1 VLGRPP
7 WRARWTIYHRVLFA
21 NGLAVLVG
29 AVAGTHL
36 ARRLSDESSVVL
48 AAIFS
53 LGGGF
58 LTVVANYLALR
69 TYVRPL
75 LELSKTLDSMHRGSK
90 TALQDAPGLDP
101 NLGRMV
107 LSLERLVGRLEDES
121 LQISARRLRAVEAER
136 QRIGRE
142 LHDGICQTLGSA
154 APQAKDVVV
163 TVRDLVAESVGQL
176 RTLVYDLRPSML
188 DDFGLGAA
196 LRWHIKTHLLATG
209 IQVSAEFDEAS
220 GRPPRDVETALYR
233 IAQEAIANVVRH
245 SEATRTT
252 TRLEIRAGYAS
263 FSVIDNGKGFVV
275 SEQPARE
282 KNGVCLGLLS
292 IRERVTMLGGTVH
305 IESAPG
311 EGTRLYVVIPF
322 EANSSSQ
329 PVQDGKGP

>member
-1 VLGRPP
+1 M
-7 WRARWTIYHRVLFA
+7 
-21 NGLAVLVG
+21 
-29 AVAGTHL
+29 
-36 ARRLSDESSVVL
+36 L
-48 AAIFS
+48 AA
-53 LGGGF
+53 
-58 LTVVANYLALR
+58 AL
-69 TYVRPL
+69 L
-75 LELSKTLDSMHRGSK
+75 KLD
-90 TALQDAPGLDP
+90 L
-101 NLGRMV
+101 
-107 LSLERLVGRLEDES
+107 
-121 LQISARRLRAVEAER
+121 AER
-136 QRIGRE
+136 
-142 LHDGICQTLGSA
+142 TLGSA